1 MMCVWVALPGY
12 FGPFEASTKCICT
25 ANIHHVNSFQ
35 LGSKAVQYV
44 WSCEGFMMFFLA
56 HLKSN
61 VQYTPEYT
69 WMIPPLSHALI
80 LSHSVSIYSLSHTL
94 GQRRRWEGLFLQ
106 PWRYFINRDRQKITT
121 SCAKGNSFLDLV
133 VDQNVY
139 IDGFGKF
146 GVPWWMWSTDKWIQ
160 SWLNALLY
168 MVHALLASWKLPTW
182 VHISDAVF
190 IW

>member
-1 MMCVWVALPGY
+1 MCVWVALPGY
-12 FGPFEASTKCICT
+12 FGPFEASKVTKCTCT

-44 WSCEGFMMFFLA
+44 LILWRFYMMLFLA

-69 WMIPPLSHALI
+69 WMIPPALSR
-80 LSHSVSIYSLSHTL
+80 SHSVSFCLHLLSLPYSRSEEKVTV
-94 GQRRRWEGLFLQ
+94 
-106 PWRYFINRDRQKITT
+106 YFINRDGQKITT
-121 SCAKGNSFLDLV
+121 SGAKGNSLLDLN
-133 VDQNVY
+133 VDQNVD
-139 IDGFGKF
+139 IDGFGKC
-146 GVPWWMWSTDKWIQ
+146 GVPWWKWSTNKWIQ

-182 VHISDAVF
+182 VHISDVVF